1 MIIIMYNYL
10 LYILKKMINKFKSQA
25 IIFISIIYMSIL
37 SFVSAAPTPFPY
49 DNWWSTS
56 DKDPSSIL
64 KSTVAGSNS
73 IWSQIMKAFFG
84 DGLVNKSWSAM
95 EYIRNIINIAISLVW
110 FIALCMM
117 IYGFLM
123 IFFSK
128 EEEWLKTA
136 KSIVKWSVMAIV
148 MIWLSWT
155 IVSLLFWGVSVLR
168 GA

>member
-1 MIIIMYNYL
+1 MIIIICNYL
-10 LYILKKMINKFKSQA
+10 LSILKKMINKFKSQT

-56 DKDPSSIL
+56 SKDPSSIL

-84 DGLVNKSWSAM
+84 DGLVNKSWNAM
-95 EYIRNIINIAISLVW
+95 EYIRSLINIAISLVW
-110 FIALCMM
+110 FIALSMM
-117 IYGFLM
+117 IYGFFM

-128 EEEWLKTA
+128 EEEWLKIA
-136 KSIVKWSVMAIV
+136 KSIVKWSVTAIIL
-148 MIWLSWT
+148 IWLSWT
-155 IVSLLFWGVSVLR
+155 IVSLMFWWVSLLR